1 MKLGID
7 LEMPVVAVFGAPGHG
22 KSSVANMILGEERF
36 QVRGRNAHVEDR
48 IQVSSFQSIQ
58 SLQVEVG
65 RCGRQEVKVIESPGL
80 CPEELTRSSLLDL
93 EQELRHLGAVS
104 HVVVVWYALEL
115 RYSDLDFV
123 LQSLHSVW
131 GSAVLPHLLFAVTY
145 CDPGRKAK
153 AYR

>member
-1 MKLGID
+1 M
-7 LEMPVVAVFGAPGHG
+7 
-22 KSSVANMILGEERF
+22 
-36 QVRGRNAHVEDR
+36 
-48 IQVSSFQSIQ
+48 
-58 SLQVEVG
+58 
-65 RCGRQEVKVIESPGL
+65 IESPGL
-80 CPEELTRSSLLDL
+80 CPEELTISSLIDL
-93 EQELRHLGAVS
+93 GQELRKLGLVS

>member
-1 MKLGID
+1 MCSWKIG
-7 LEMPVVAVFGAPGHG
+7 
-22 KSSVANMILGEERF
+22 SRF
-36 QVRGRNAHVEDR
+36 DCLNLP
-48 IQVSSFQSIQ
+48 SFQ